1 MNESGRSARKG
12 KAKMDPQ
19 VLRHC
24 HDATR
29 SIAKMD
35 SFFFYYSYAPFT
47 SRFNPFGR
55 VFNNNEVGSIR
66 EKNRN
71 IVVVQAPLGDS
82 STVQLKRY

>member
-1 MNESGRSARKG
+1 MRADEAREREKQ
-12 KAKMDPQ
+12 KWTRKSFDI
-19 VLRHC
+19 
-24 HDATR
+24 ATTQHAR
-29 SIAKMD
+29 LPKWIH
-35 SFFFYYSYAPFT
+35 FFFYYSYAPFT

-71 IVVVQAPLGDS
+71 MVVVQAPLGDS